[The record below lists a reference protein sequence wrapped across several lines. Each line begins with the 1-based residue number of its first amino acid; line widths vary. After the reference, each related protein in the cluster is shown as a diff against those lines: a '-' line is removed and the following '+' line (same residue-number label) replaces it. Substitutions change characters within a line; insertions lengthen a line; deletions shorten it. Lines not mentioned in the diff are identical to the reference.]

1 MIENTVVT
9 DYIEEKY
16 LGKSKCHRCFKQD
29 GPLVTFSMPL
39 RENITIHLCVPCL
52 GKAIQDATGWKVI
65 NTFSQWRLQQIT
77 GRKTQEFKQQV
88 RDAIAAGVEPPTAPE
103 GIWQPPK
110 HV

>member
-1 MIENTVVT
+1 MIKNTVVI
-9 DYIEEKY
+9 DHLPE
-16 LGKSKCHRCFKQD
+16 LGLGESTCDHCTKVD

-39 RENITIHLCVPCL
+39 RKGMVVALCVPCL